1 MAYMLLGYRSGKSL
15 SAYFWRF
22 RTTGGLNA
30 RPQSFAVRN
39 KRKVLR
45 FTAGTPPSV
54 PGEPPCPRG
63 SRPAVGMEP
72 RGLPPPP
79 RLQAPSALAGRRPL
93 LAICSEAPMP
103 ASPLARAGRRT
114 TPSRGLP
121 ARAPPQTAPRDG
133 WGCRRRRWRSGD
145 TRGRNRRARES
156 RSLPGS

>member
-1 MAYMLLGYRSGKSL
+1 MFPGYRSGKSL

-22 RTTGGLNA
+22 RTTGGLSA

-39 KRKVLR
+39 KRKILR

-54 PGEPPCPRG
+54 LGEPPRPRG
-63 SRPAVGMEP
+63 FRPATRMGP
-72 RGLPPPP
+72 RSLVPPT
-79 RLQAPSALAGRRPL
+79 RLASPSALAGRRPL

-103 ASPLARAGRRT
+103 ASPSALAGRHP
-114 TPSRGLP
+114 TPSRDLP
-121 ARAPPQTAPRDG
+121 AQAPPQTAPRDG

-145 TRGRNRRARES
+145 TRGRSRRAHES